1 MSAIDGR
8 ARESGRERC
17 SASVVFC
24 WKRRRRLE
32 KPLCVPESAS
42 SDPLRWPDVAD
53 VRVMQEVDARSRA
66 EAGLGQRVPDQL
78 TLRKNR
84 CCRKNCFRGRRRCHF
99 VLGLLTPRRD
109 GLFVKEHG
117 RETTKLPG
125 GSRDVARS
133 AYFKDSRCRIA
144 RSSASSSEPRMTS
157 SFSSIVARCPGESDV
172 CGSTC

>member
-1 MSAIDGR
+1 MPSKNRIPVRAEYAVPRLLDPPVNHIGNAKATLAATGLRNPYPANHPRAIGSVEQSAGFKKFEETPPFR
-8 ARESGRERC
+8 RE
-17 SASVVFC
+17 
-24 WKRRRRLE
+24 
-32 KPLCVPESAS
+32 
-42 SDPLRWPDVAD
+42 
-53 VRVMQEVDARSRA
+53 DARS
-66 EAGLGQRVPDQL
+66 
-78 TLRKNR
+78 
-84 CCRKNCFRGRRRCHF
+84 GR
-99 VLGLLTPRRD
+99 PRRD

-144 RSSASSSEPRMTS
+144 RSSASSSEPRKTS